1 MTGKQRMRIAW
12 TVLLVFNIAVF
23 AWLEGYA
30 LSRADPE
37 AGLTLSRYVWEASR
51 EWPLLVFL
59 LGQLVGGLGVHF
71 WWHWNP
77 ENPEDRRG

>member
-30 LSRADPE
+30 LSRADPD
-37 AGLTLSRYVWEASR
+37 AGLTLSRYVYEAAR
-51 EWPLLVFL
+51 AWPLLVFI
-59 LGQLVGGLGVHF
+59 LGQITGGLAVHF
-71 WWHWNP
+71 FWHWCP